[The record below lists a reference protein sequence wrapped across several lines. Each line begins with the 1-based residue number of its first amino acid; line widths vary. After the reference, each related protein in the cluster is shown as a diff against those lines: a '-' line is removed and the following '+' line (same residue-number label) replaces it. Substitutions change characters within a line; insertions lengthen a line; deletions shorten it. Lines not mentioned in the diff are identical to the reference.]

1 MEKLIILIVIIT
13 GAIALAQLVRVY
25 ELSSKLRKTAE
36 HEINNKDNHING
48 LLMYVFMLLTFA
60 GFIYLMLKYGWT
72 GRGEAASTQ
81 GVETDWLLNINFI
94 IIIISYFITNF
105 LLFYFTYKYV
115 RKPGVKAYFYPHNN
129 RLEMIWTIVP
139 AIILAVIIILGL
151 KSWTQITAPAEPD
164 AIRIE
169 LFAKQYDW
177 TARYAGLD
185 NQLGKYDY
193 KLTLDNNNELGLI
206 TSNTIDSTIS
216 SMSREI
222 LTLTKLLN
230 NRDTILN
237 DSTIAARKN
246 TLSIKE
252 RLFRLVTQMKEK
264 HDKKLDA
271 AAWDDIIQ
279 KDTLFLCK
287 GQNYELNLRARDVL
301 HSAYFPHFRIQMNAV
316 PGLTTRMKLT
326 PNMTTEEMRLKK
338 NNPNFNFILMCNK
351 ICGGAHYKMKM
362 IVVVKDKADYN
373 KWIAQKN
380 KESFKAKYF
389 PVAEVIASPTEPVIS
404 KPVN

>member
-1 MEKLIILIVIIT
+1 MEKLIILVVIVL

-25 ELSSKLRKTAE
+25 ELSSKLRKSAE
-36 HEINNKDNHING
+36 HEVDNKDNHING

-72 GRGEAASTQ
+72 GRGDAASTQ
-81 GVETDWLLNINFI
+81 GVETDWLLNLNFI
-94 IIIISYFITNF
+94 IIILSYFITNY
-105 LLFYFTYKYV
+105 LLFYFSYKYV

-129 RLEMIWTIVP
+129 KLEMIWTIVP

-151 KSWTQITAPAEPD
+151 KTWSKITSPAEPD
-164 AIRIE
+164 AVRIE

-177 TARYAGLD
+177 TARYAGID
-185 NQLGKYDY
+185 NELGKYDY
-193 KLTLDNNNELGLI
+193 KLTLANNKLGLI

-216 SMSREI
+216 SMSKEI

-237 DSTIAARKN
+237 DSTILARKN

-252 RLFRLVTQMKEK
+252 RLFRLVTQLKES
-264 HDKKLDA
+264 HDKKADA
-271 AAWDDIIQ
+271 AVWDDIIQ
-279 KDTLFLCK
+279 RDTLFLCK
-287 GQNYELNLRARDVL
+287 GQDYEFNLRARDVL

-362 IVVVKDKADYN
+362 IVVVKDKADYK

-389 PVAEVIASPTEPVIS
+389 PVAEVIAAPTDSIIS

>member
-1 MEKLIILIVIIT
+1 MEKLIILVVIVL

-25 ELSSKLRKTAE
+25 ELSSKLRKSAE
-36 HEINNKDNHING
+36 HEVDNKDNHING

-72 GRGEAASTQ
+72 GRGDAASTQ
-81 GVETDWLLNINFI
+81 GVETDWLLNLNFI
-94 IIIISYFITNF
+94 IIILSYFITNY
-105 LLFYFTYKYV
+105 LLFYFSYKYV

-129 RLEMIWTIVP
+129 KLEMIWTIVP
-139 AIILAVIIILGL
+139 AIILAVIIFLGL
-151 KSWTQITAPAEPD
+151 KTWSKITSPAEPD
-164 AIRIE
+164 AVRIE

-177 TARYAGLD
+177 TARYAGID
-185 NQLGKYDY
+185 NELGKYDY
-193 KLTLDNNNELGLI
+193 KLTLDNNELGLI

-216 SMSREI
+216 SMSKEI

-230 NRDTILN
+230 NKDTILN
-237 DSTIAARKN
+237 DSTILARKN

-252 RLFRLVTQMKEK
+252 RLFRLVTQLKES
-264 HDKKLDA
+264 HDKKADA
-271 AAWDDIIQ
+271 AVWDDIIQ
-279 KDTLFLCK
+279 RDTLFLCK
-287 GQNYELNLRARDVL
+287 GQDYEFNLRARDVL

-362 IVVVKDKADYN
+362 IVVVKDKADYK

-389 PVAEVIASPTEPVIS
+389 PVAEVIAAPTDSIIS